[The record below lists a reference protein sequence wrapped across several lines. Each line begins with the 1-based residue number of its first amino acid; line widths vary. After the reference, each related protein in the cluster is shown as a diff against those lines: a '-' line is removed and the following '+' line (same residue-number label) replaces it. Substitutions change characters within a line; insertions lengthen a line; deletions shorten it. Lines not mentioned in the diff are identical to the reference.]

1 MPQSTELIQL
11 LKRNLKA
18 NGLTYAD
25 VAKGLA
31 LSQASIKR
39 MFASGHFTLDRLEQ
53 VCELAHMNLSDLVH
67 QLDESQYR
75 VTRLTA
81 DQENELV
88 TDLQMLLIAV
98 CVRSH
103 WSLDEIVRVYQLSE
117 HDVIRHL
124 ARLDRLGLI
133 ELLPGNRIRLLVA
146 HDFQWIPG
154 GPIERFYEERIQNEF
169 FASTFAADNAFRV
182 FASGLLSKE
191 SQALLCRRLH
201 SLSREVATMIEE
213 DSSLPLHQ
221 RHSTGMV
228 LAVRPWELSVFTDLQ
243 RVATEKPGGT

>member
-39 MFASGHFTLDRLEQ
+39 MFASGHFTLERLEQ

-75 VTRLTA
+75 VTRLSV

-88 TDLQMLLIAV
+88 TDLQLLLIAV

-117 HDVIRHL
+117 HDAIRDL

-169 FASTFAADNAFRV
+169 FASTFTADNAFRV

-243 RVATEKPGGT
+243 RVATEKPGST